1 MQIKRCHLTSNA
13 ETTLFRH
20 ISNKR
25 PNKIQYLRPSY
36 FKHQRSFI
44 VTRMLQ
50 LSGVCNDGIKGLS
63 TPSAKA

>member
-25 PNKIQYLRPSY
+25 PYKIQYLRPSY
-36 FKHQRSFI
+36 FKHQRGFI
-44 VTRMLQ
+44 VTGMLQ
-50 LSGVCNDGIKGLS
+50 LSGVCHDGIKGS
-63 TPSAKA
+63 PTPSTKA